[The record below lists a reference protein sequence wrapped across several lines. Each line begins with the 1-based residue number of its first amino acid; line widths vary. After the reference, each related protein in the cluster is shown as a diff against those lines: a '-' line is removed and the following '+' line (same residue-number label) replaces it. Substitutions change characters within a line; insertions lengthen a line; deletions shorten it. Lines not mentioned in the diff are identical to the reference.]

1 MKLTKDTVIVV
12 LVLLLCAGCATG
24 YHRQGWTGGYNE
36 SQLQEDIFRVSFKG
50 NAFIDKEKV
59 QDYLL
64 LRCAEI
70 TIDHG
75 FDYFIILGE
84 ENSIEVSSYTTPTNV
99 SAQTTSQ
106 GNVGYSGSA
115 YGNTIYGT
123 DAYSQQTTGNAT
135 ITGGD
140 TYYFSKPRSN
150 CVIKCF
156 KGKKPV
162 DLPNAFTAYQLIGY
176 LKDKVR

>member
-1 MKLTKDTVIVV
+1 MKFIRSKIIMVVI
-12 LVLLLCAGCATG
+12 LLFSTGCATG

-36 SQLQEDIFRVSFKG
+36 SQLQEDTFRVSFKG
-50 NAFIDKEKV
+50 NAFVDKETV

-75 FDYFIILGE
+75 FDYFVILGE
-84 ENSIEVSSYTTPTNV
+84 ENSTAVSNHTTPTHV
-99 SAQTTSQ
+99 SAQSTSH
-106 GNVGYSGSA
+106 GNA
-115 YGNTIYGT
+115 N
-123 DAYSQQTTGNAT
+123 YSQTKGNAT

-140 TYYFSKPRSN
+140 TQYLSKPKSN
-150 CVIKCF
+150 CIIKCF
-156 KGKKPV
+156 KGKKPD

-176 LKDKVR
+176 LKEKVR

>member
-1 MKLTKDTVIVV
+1 MKLIKIKMIVAS
-12 LVLLLCAGCATG
+12 VLLFSAGCATG
-24 YHRQGWTGGYNE
+24 YQRQGWSGGYSE
-36 SQLQEDIFRVSFKG
+36 SQLQEDTFRVSFKG
-50 NAFIDKEKV
+50 NAFVDKERV

-84 ENSIEVSSYTTPTNV
+84 EDSTAVSSYTTPTNI
-99 SAQTTSQ
+99 SAQSTSY
-106 GNVGYSGSA
+106 GNTNYSGRVS
-115 YGNTIYGT
+115 GNTIYGT
-123 DAYSQQTTGNAT
+123 GAYTQQTNGNAT

-156 KGKKPV
+156 KGKKPD

>member
-1 MKLTKDTVIVV
+1 MKLIKDRVILVS
-12 LVLLLCAGCATG
+12 VLLFSAGCATG
-24 YHRQGWTGGYNE
+24 YHKQSWTGGYSE
-36 SQLQEDIFRVSFKG
+36 SQLQEDVFRVAFKG
-50 NAFIDKEKV
+50 NAYIDKEKV

-70 TIDHG
+70 SIDHG
-75 FDYFIILGE
+75 FDYFVILGE
-84 ENSIEVSSYTTPTNV
+84 ENSTAVSSYTTPTNV
-99 SAQTTSQ
+99 STQSTSY
-106 GNVGYSGSA
+106 GNANYSGRVS
-115 YGNTIYGT
+115 GNNLYGT
-123 DAYSQQTTGNAT
+123 GTYSQQTSGTAT

-156 KGKKPV
+156 KGKKPD